1 MALQTTNV
9 TLPTS
14 VALAIVEK
22 AKDTSTIA
30 ALFPADTINGFLDDK
45 YNVFTGAA
53 EADVVAEGAK
63 KSGYEQTVTHVEGK
77 RFTVQVTIRVS
88 KQLQWADEADQ
99 LKILDAIQ
107 ADQAN
112 AIGRALDIVVYH
124 ALNPKTGT
132 ALDGYTALDTTAAQ
146 VTAGKD
152 EIANIDALAAAVQD
166 WDINGIAL
174 SRTWAA
180 KLRTLRTSTTGSR
193 LYPEIPLSLQA
204 GSLDGIPA
212 VVSNTVK
219 GTKTKAVAPE
229 VMAFLGDFS
238 TIKWRLACPITAEV
252 IPYGDPD
259 NTGVDLAGSN
269 QIAYRTEAVFSYA
282 VLNPKAIA
290 VLKAAASTGR

>member
-193 LYPEIPLSLQA
+193 LYPTPSRAPRPRPSLPRSWLSSA
-204 GSLDGIPA
+204 TSPPSSGVWPARSPPRSSLTATRTTPA
-212 VVSNTVK
+212 SIWPAATRSP
-219 GTKTKAVAPE
+219 TAPRP
-229 VMAFLGDFS
+229 FS
-238 TIKWRLACPITAEV
+238 ATRCSTRRPSRYSRPPRPPEGEV
-252 IPYGDPD
+252 I
-259 NTGVDLAGSN
+259 
-269 QIAYRTEAVFSYA
+269 
-282 VLNPKAIA
+282 
-290 VLKAAASTGR
+290 